1 MDESF
6 LKKCSIITLSRDV
19 YAWSYARQ
27 VDTKLVGRKLGSTL
41 FPFL

>member
-19 YAWSYARQ
+19 YAWSYEREGTPGADSP
-27 VDTKLVGRKLGSTL
+27 VEAGKTEAA
-41 FPFL
+41 